1 MAVQTTVRQFLA
13 GGVVGDIVLSGPVRA
28 QAGILATETAANN
41 VIGRAL
47 THVAGSD
54 TNLVVGGS
62 GAFAG
67 ILANS
72 KQYALVGEG
81 LAPSL
86 TLPNGTI
93 AEGVTMCSGIMVA
106 LAGTGALGDKIE
118 FSQTD
123 GTLKANSTGTA
134 SPGYTLIPNSKIVR
148 NNITAAGY
156 AIVELT
162 E

>member
-1 MAVQTTVRQFLA
+1 MTVQTTVRQFLA
-13 GGVVGDIVLSGPVRA
+13 GGVVGDIVLSGAIRA
-28 QAGILATETAANN
+28 QAGILNTTTAANN
-41 VIGRAL
+41 VIGRAM
-47 THVAGSD
+47 TYVAGSD
-54 TNLVVGGS
+54 NELAVGGT

-72 KQYALVGEG
+72 KQYALQGG
-81 LAPSL
+81 SLAPSL
-86 TLPNGTI
+86 TLPNGII

-106 LAGTGALGDKIE
+106 LTNTGSIGNQVE

-123 GTLKANSTGTA
+123 GSLKANSSGTA
-134 SPGYTLIPNSKIVR
+134 SSGYTLIKNSKIVR